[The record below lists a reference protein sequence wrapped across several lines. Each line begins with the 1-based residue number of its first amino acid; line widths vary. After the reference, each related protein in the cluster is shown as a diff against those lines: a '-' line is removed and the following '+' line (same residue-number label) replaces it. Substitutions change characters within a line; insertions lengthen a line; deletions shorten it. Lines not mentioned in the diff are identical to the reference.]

1 MNEVLTPWKRFF
13 GLLQLERKAIVQIFY
28 YAVFSGLVALT
39 LPLGIQ
45 AIVNLIQGAQISTSW
60 IVLVVLVTLGVV
72 FSGAL
77 KLMQLRIIENIQQKV
92 FTRAPIDSTE
102 AGITVNDRKLQI
114 EKYKLELNKK
124 ALELSNFL
132 WLENNIPLEL
142 QENII

>member
-77 KLMQLRIIENIQQKV
+77 KLMQLRIFSK
-92 FTRAPIDSTE
+92 
-102 AGITVNDRKLQI
+102 
-114 EKYKLELNKK
+114 KYLPEH
-124 ALELSNFL
+124 
-132 WLENNIPLEL
+132 
-142 QENII
+142 Q